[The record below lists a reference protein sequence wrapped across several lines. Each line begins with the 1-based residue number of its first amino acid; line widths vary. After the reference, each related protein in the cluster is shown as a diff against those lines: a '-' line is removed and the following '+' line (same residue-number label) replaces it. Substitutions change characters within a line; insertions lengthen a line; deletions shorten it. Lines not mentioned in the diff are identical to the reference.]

1 MGLTK
6 EMPSLGQQLK
16 QAREER
22 GLTIKQIA
30 DGTHIGTPFL
40 QAIESDNYE
49 SLPGGIFN
57 RAFVRKFAG
66 QVGFDQEQAVKL
78 YDEQLMEMGGEPAK
92 TSYLGLGDEIEAKSA
107 SGNGLLL
114 ALIAVIVLGAILYAA
129 YLAFA
134 PSRAQ
139 SQPTAADPLPT
150 PQATATVVAIAPD
163 ASTSP
168 TVSPSPTPASAPV
181 SELRVQLSANSGDCW
196 INFQSDLGK
205 SEQAFLKQGE
215 SREFTV
221 SEKINFLRLGNLPAL
236 NITING
242 RRANA
247 DKLAPN
253 RKDKDVVA
261 KNVVI
266 TKDNFQQFVE

>member
-1 MGLTK
+1 
-6 EMPSLGQQLK
+6 MPSLGQQLK

-107 SGNGLLL
+107 SGNGVLL

-139 SQPTAADPLPT
+139 SQPAAADPLPT
-150 PQATATVVAIAPD
+150 PQATATAIAIAPD

-168 TVSPSPTPASAPV
+168 TVSPSPEASASPTPASAPV
-181 SELRVQLSANSGDCW
+181 NELRVQLSASGGDCW

-215 SREFTV
+215 SREFTA
-221 SEKINFLRLGNLPAL
+221 SEKINFLKVGNLPAL

-247 DKLAPN
+247 DRLAPN
-253 RKDKDVVA
+253 RKGVVA
-261 KNVVI
+261 ENVVI
-266 TKDNFQQFVE
+266 TKDNFQQFVD